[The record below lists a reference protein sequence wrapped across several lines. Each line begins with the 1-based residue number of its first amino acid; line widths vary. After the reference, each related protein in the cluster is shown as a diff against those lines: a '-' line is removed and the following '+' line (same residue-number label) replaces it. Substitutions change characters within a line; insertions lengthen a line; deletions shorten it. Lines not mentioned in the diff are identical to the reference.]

1 MNKLEKD
8 LLFYSNFCLHSNN
21 LINNISKTQLHSK
34 ILYICIDDKKIR
46 IPSFVTRVPSIY
58 LVKEKKILIEDNIDI
73 WLNSINTQSN
83 QQQSNQQQSNAQQS
97 NQQQSKHQ
105 QSNQQQGE
113 NIGGNEILAF
123 HSNEMG
129 NNMSDKY
136 SFLDEKQN
144 INHSFSFL
152 DGSKEINIDQRINTP
167 KVFNSSNTQAKSKL
181 DTDYDK
187 LMTDRNKDGIGK
199 GIARI

>member
-73 WLNSINTQSN
+73 WLNSINSQSN
-83 QQQSNQQQSNAQQS
+83 QQQSNQQQ
-97 NQQQSKHQ
+97 
-105 QSNQQQGE
+105 GE
-113 NIGGNEILAF
+113 NGGGDEILAF

-152 DGSKEINIDQRINTP
+152 DGSKEINIDDRINTP
-167 KVFNSSNTQAKSKL
+167 KEFNSSNTQVKSKL

-187 LMTDRNKDGIGK
+187 LMTDRNKDGFGK

>member
-73 WLNSINTQSN
+73 WLNSINSQSNQQQSNPQQPNQQQSN
-83 QQQSNQQQSNAQQS
+83 QQQSNQQQ
-97 NQQQSKHQ
+97 
-105 QSNQQQGE
+105 GE
-113 NIGGNEILAF
+113 NGGGDEILAF

-152 DGSKEINIDQRINTP
+152 DGSKEINIDDRINTP
-167 KVFNSSNTQAKSKL
+167 KEFNSSNTQVKSKL

-187 LMTDRNKDGIGK
+187 LMTDRNKDGFGK